1 MDVVKAPDLTEA
13 EWEAMTAEAV
23 DLAAEAPAEEKIEGT
38 ALTSEVMRSTGNY
51 G

>member
-1 MDVVKAPDLTEA
+1 MNGRLVTLARA
-13 EWEAMTAEAV
+13 GAAEAV